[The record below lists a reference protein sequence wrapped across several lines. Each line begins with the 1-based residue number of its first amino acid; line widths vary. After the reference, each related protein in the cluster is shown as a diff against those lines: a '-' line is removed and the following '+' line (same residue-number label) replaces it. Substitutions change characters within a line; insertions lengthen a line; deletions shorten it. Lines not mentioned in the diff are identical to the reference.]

1 MVCVLRTTWLTHHL
15 VEQKACELLETDRLL
30 NAVVL
35 EAANTGTTLRLS
47 DVTDFAWDHVGFV
60 TGAGTDDAIE
70 QAFGQA
76 PESREVHTTSPALFV
91 FFNEDKIVRTVRV
104 TTDAFFV
111 ADAQRKYDHTVQL
124 EPTIGPTG
132 FLNWRENQAEVA
144 AASEVRYKRQ
154 PAFNPLLPALLCSLA
169 WTDSLLVGYTFD
181 FGPDI
186 QRIGLAVHILSLVA
200 AFGAILVVD
209 WLGLLWLLG
218 KTPLQAAATLESA
231 AKPLIWGG
239 LALLLLSG
247 ALIRPDP
254 GSPLTWVKL
263 VCVLVLMLN
272 GVFMH
277 PVLRQLFTQAPGT
290 RYVGLGRRLKIRLM
304 VTAGISQACWW
315 TAVLIGLVNSTLRR

>member
-1 MVCVLRTTWLTHHL
+1 M
-15 VEQKACELLETDRLL
+15 LETDRLL

-35 EAANTGTTLRLS
+35 EAANTGTTLKLS

-60 TGAGTDDAIE
+60 TGAGTDHAIE
-70 QAFGQA
+70 HAFGQA

-91 FFNEDKIVRTVRV
+91 FFREDKIIKTVRV

-111 ADAQRKYDHTVQL
+111 ADAQRKYDRTVQL

-132 FLNWRENQAEVA
+132 FLNWRENQADVA
-144 AASEVRYKRQ
+144 ATSELRYLGQ
-154 PAFNPLLPALLCSLA
+154 PTFNPLLPAVLCSLA
-169 WTDSLLVGYTFD
+169 WANSLLVGYAFD

-186 QRIGLAVHILSLVA
+186 QRVGLAAHILSLVV

-209 WLGLLWLLG
+209 WLGTLWLFG
-218 KTPLQAAATLESA
+218 KTPLQVAATLESA
-231 AKPLIWGG
+231 ARPLIWGG

-254 GSPLTWVKL
+254 GSALTWVKL
-263 VCVLVLMLN
+263 VCILILMLN

-277 PVLRQLFTQAPGT
+277 PVLRQLFTLAPGT
-290 RYVGLGRRLKIRLM
+290 RYVDLGRRLKIRLM

-315 TAVLIGLVNSTLRR
+315 TAVLIGLVNSTLRRWPS